1 MGPQRINSFALRDVD
16 ESLDR
21 LAEISGGGS
30 ESPMPSPGKDQRTA
44 LLDSANSRSSKKDSK
59 TGTMDKG
66 PTMTLRE
73 QEKVRLSYLS
83 LHSPTAKR
91 ISS

>member
-30 ESPMPSPGKDQRTA
+30 ESPMPSPGKDQRTV
-44 LLDSANSRSSKKDSK
+44 LLESANSRTSKTKDSK
-59 TGTMDKG
+59 TGSAMDKG

-73 QEKVRLSYLS
+73 QEKVRLCSLS
-83 LHSPTAKR
+83 VGSLIAK
-91 ISS
+91 